1 MQTLLHS
8 LRTILKNGGSY
19 QRRMSPPGRS
29 TLLLL
34 RGARRV
40 SDGRNEI
47 IVERIVL
54 REVRFLSWDEKRYEI
69 NYGVDKGNGV
79 GEDCGEA

>member
-1 MQTLLHS
+1 
-8 LRTILKNGGSY
+8 
-19 QRRMSPPGRS
+19 MSPPGRS